1 MRKNITTHTHTP
13 LTHKVKKGKCCETFS
28 FDWMKDA
35 AEYSSEVA
43 WLNKPYWNNQ
53 GSAEEFQKGKS
64 ETRVPLWENTW
75 KVKDKDIGGL
85 ESPPPDIPKIGV
97 RVQDGLWAKGQSA
110 SAVVLKTFK
119 KLSSE
124 RVQQVPIYWRI
135 IPFDTKNSFRAS
147 AVSADIL
154 ANYTFY
160 QRSPH
165 RSGL

>member
-1 MRKNITTHTHTP
+1 
-13 LTHKVKKGKCCETFS
+13 
-28 FDWMKDA
+28 MKDA

-97 RVQDGLWAKGQSA
+97 RVQDGLWAKGQST
-110 SAVVLKTFK
+110 SAVVI
-119 KLSSE
+119 
-124 RVQQVPIYWRI
+124 QNDW
-135 IPFDTKNSFRAS
+135 
-147 AVSADIL
+147 
-154 ANYTFY
+154 
-160 QRSPH
+160 
-165 RSGL
+165 